1 MLFAI
6 CKTEASFWRRPS
18 IGLLGHAAANHYSL
32 LMLLDESERIP
43 PQTAA
48 LWRRFLLIAAL
59 LMAAA
64 ALYRVPM
71 ELGRL
76 AFEPLGSGASTDLVK
91 RFREVHAWFA
101 GSPVYGV
108 IESADYPPASYIVM
122 YPLTHWPTLEITR
135 LVWTFTSILALAW
148 LCLQAVRESGATTAT
163 ATWFAALLPLSAYA
177 TAATIRIGQ
186 MGIHLLP
193 VLLAGTLLVA
203 RDRPSWKRDLVA
215 CGLLVAALVKPT
227 FAVPFFWVAFFRGG
241 IRFTTLAVGGYI
253 ALTLWGAAY
262 QHDSLPTLIE
272 GWLAQSGNVEATTAH
287 ANVFSWLGRAGLDQW
302 YLPTSLFILAAAG
315 VWTWRYRNTDAWL
328 LVAVASI
335 VARFWSYHRWYDD
348 LLMLPPM
355 IVLLQMIHAEERAR
369 RRDLLAMGLLVL
381 NVGFWLAPAQVL
393 QAPPPWSDLFKLAK
407 TTTWLAVLAL
417 LLVRTHRAS
426 ARST

>member
-1 MLFAI
+1 MTLDD
-6 CKTEASFWRRPS
+6 
-18 IGLLGHAAANHYSL
+18 AAPVPARG
-32 LMLLDESERIP
+32 DP
-43 PQTAA
+43 
-48 LWRRFLLIAAL
+48 LWRRFLLIAAC

-64 ALYRVPM
+64 ALYRVPL

-122 YPLTHWPTLEITR
+122 FPLTHWSTLEITR
-135 LVWTFTSILALAW
+135 IVWAVSTIAALAW
-148 LCLQAVRESGATTAT
+148 LCVIAIRESGATSAREK
-163 ATWFAALLPLSAYA
+163 WFMALLPLSAYA

-203 RDRPSWKRDLVA
+203 REQRSWRRDLVGA
-215 CGLLVAALVKPT
+215 GLLVAALIKPT

-241 IRFTTLAVGGYI
+241 VRFTALAVGGYL
-253 ALTLWGAAY
+253 ALTFWGAAY
-262 QHDSLPTLIE
+262 QQDSLPALIQ
-272 GWLAQSGNVEATTAH
+272 GWLGQSGNVEATTAH
-287 ANVFSWLGRAGLDQW
+287 ANVFSWLGRAGLEAW
-302 YLPTSLFILAAAG
+302 YLPASLMVLGAAG
-315 VWTWRYRNTDAWL
+315 IWTWWNRAADAWL

-355 IVLLQMIHAEERAR
+355 IVLFQMITDGGRAG
-369 RRDLLAMGLLVL
+369 RRDLLAMGLLVV
-381 NVGFWLAPAQVL
+381 NWAFWLAPAQVL
-393 QAPPPWSDLFKLAK
+393 QAPPPWSDLFKIAK
-407 TTTWLAVLAL
+407 TATWLTMLVVLM
-417 LLVRTHRAS
+417 VRTHRSRRA
-426 ARST
+426 